1 MSLWNRCRILDHLQH
16 LQSLLFEPGSSL
28 WHGELVGEGWIKE
41 GVEEVEDVYKFL
53 GRHLNK
59 PTGSQACIGVAI
71 VSQEIK
77 DLPVID

>member
-1 MSLWNRCRILDHLQH
+1 MERLQH

-28 WHGELVGEGWIKE
+28 WHGELVGEGRIKE
-41 GVEEVEDVYKFL
+41 GVEEVEDVYELL
-53 GRHLNK
+53 GGHLGK
-59 PTGSQACIGVAI
+59 PTGSQAWIGVAF